1 MMKTSA
7 TSASARSTPAKTVMK
22 TGTGFDTP
30 KVMPRLPGSQNET
43 ISISDDGYKKAQSE
57 EEQAEVVAGESGR
70 FDVVMKKLRDQFIS
84 GKRTNTDIDPYEKNL
99 SQGVMALGG
108 FKQLNDWEGKGLV
121 LVEKS
126 ILAANKA
133 LNQGLER
140 RSKQMSGTY
149 NQSALLINRHEI
161 IKRSQNI
168 PNWFQAEYEAF
179 INKMGQSAAKGAF
192 EQGALFYTGQ

>member
-43 ISISDDGYKKAQSE
+43 VSISEDGYKKS
-57 EEQAEVVAGESGR
+57 QAEAEQEEISANQSAA
-70 FDVVMKKLRDQFIS
+70 FEETMQKLREQFIS
-84 GKRTNTDIDPYEKNL
+84 GTRVQTDIDPYEKNL

-126 ILAANKA
+126 ILAASQA

-168 PNWFQAEYEAF
+168 PNWFQAEYETF
-179 INKMGQSAAKGAF
+179 INQMSQPAAKGAF